1 MKIRKPA
8 FLIALALCL
17 VTALFVPQAALTAE
31 AASVVNISSAAG
43 LAKALTDSKSAAYK
57 LTADISGIKKEIRVT
72 GGTKTLDL
80 NGHSIKGSSIRTPYF
95 WFCYW
100 CRKPRSSRNSKS

>member
-1 MKIRKPA
+1 M
-8 FLIALALCL
+8 
-17 VTALFVPQAALTAE
+17 
-31 AASVVNISSAAG
+31 NISSAAG

-80 NGHSIKGSSIRTPYF
+80 NGHTIKGSSTTSLIYVNGGRLTV
-95 WFCYW
+95 
-100 CRKPRSSRNSKS
+100 KSSASGGMIYNTNSSGDAAGCGKGRLEISSAALQGKSYGI